1 MTWSS
6 LGLSF
11 SSSPCPAKISVM
23 WHPRKQSTGT
33 WNHHDTDWTSRAD
46 MKSYDRA
53 TAVKEILSLLICNLI
68 CCADAFPECLCNF
81 TATFITAL
89 PNAAGTVS
97 DGWPVPLVS
106 TCQRFRRWPKKKKKN
121 TNIWKCFLQ
130 WGQAREGSLAA
141 SCPLEEN
148 SRIHT

>member
-81 TATFITAL
+81 TVTFITAL
-89 PNAAGTVS
+89 PKQAGIFS
-97 DGWPVPLVS
+97 DGWPVPLDS
-106 TCQRFRRWPKKKKKN
+106 TSQRLSRWQKKKKKKHKHLEVFSAMGSSQRGLSGCLLP
-121 TNIWKCFLQ
+121 TW
-130 WGQAREGSLAA
+130 RE
-141 SCPLEEN
+141 
-148 SRIHT
+148 